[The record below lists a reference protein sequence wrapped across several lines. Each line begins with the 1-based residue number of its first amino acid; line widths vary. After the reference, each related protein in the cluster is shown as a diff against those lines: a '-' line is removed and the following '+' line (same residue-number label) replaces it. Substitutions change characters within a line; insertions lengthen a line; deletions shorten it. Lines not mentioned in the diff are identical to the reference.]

1 MRKIFLG
8 FILILIFGFII
19 ASIINGYEIKNDIEN
34 NGKTSVGKYIKQDKW
49 AKGSLNII
57 RYYDNGKEYESNGGR
72 APQGFEKNIGRFYR
86 ISYSEKYKGSLH
98 ADFTQEV
105 TDTAEILNAG
115 FRLIDGKIR

>member
-8 FILILIFGFII
+8 FIFILIFGLII
-19 ASIINGYEIKNDIEN
+19 ASIIKGYEIKNDIEN
-34 NGKTSVGKYIKQDKW
+34 NGKASVGKYIKREWGKEP
-49 AKGSLNII
+49 SNII
-57 RYYDNGKEYESNGGR
+57 RYYDNGKEYESDGGR

-98 ADFTQEV
+98 ADFTHEV

>member
-8 FILILIFGFII
+8 FIFILIFGFII
-19 ASIINGYEIKNDIEN
+19 ASIIKGYEIKNDIEN
-34 NGKTSVGKYIKQDKW
+34 NGKASVGKYIKREWGKEP
-49 AKGSLNII
+49 SNII
-57 RYYDNGKEYESNGGR
+57 RYYDNGKEYESDGGR

-98 ADFTQEV
+98 ADFTHEV